1 MTYFLIFAVAFAAA
15 LLTTPLARRLSFRWN
30 MVAEPGGRRQHL
42 GRIPKLGGIPLL
54 MGYLAAMPLIYW
66 IVPPAGHDALRLR
79 GVLLGTLVVFIGGW
93 LDDRYDMP
101 PRFNFFIQGVGAVVA
116 MAHIIFIE
124 IFTNPISGEPETFLR
139 WFALLFSLFWMMGMM
154 NAVNFLDG
162 LDGLATGV
170 GIIALLMFA
179 WHSARLGLQNGVE
192 LFAVSLFPV
201 ALAGALL
208 GFLPFNF
215 APARIYLGTAG
226 VYLLGY
232 NLATLSILSPAKIA
246 TALLVLAIPILDVAW
261 RIVDRLIHK
270 RSPFQGDR
278 GHLHYL
284 LVDRGLGTRPL
295 VISYY
300 LVAAALGLI
309 AIFANE
315 QTKLITFIGMGIIIS
330 GLIGWLTL
338 RKHSDAEGHR
348 AHREDTENAEEF

>member
-1 MTYFLIFAVAFAAA
+1 MPLSPCYLATLSLMIYLLIFVVAFAAA
-15 LLTTPLARRLSFRWN
+15 LLTTPLARHLSFRWGI
-30 MVAEPGGRRQHL
+30 VAEPGGRRQHK

-54 MGYLAAMPLIYW
+54 VGYLAAMPLIYW
-66 IVPPAGHDALRLR
+66 IVPPAGDDALRLR

-93 LDDRYDMP
+93 LDDRYDLS
-101 PRFNFFIQGVGAVVA
+101 PRFNFFIQGLGAILA

-124 IFTNPISGEPETFLR
+124 IFTNPITGEEENFMR

-170 GIIALLMFA
+170 GVIALLMFA
-179 WHSARLGLQNGVE
+179 WHSARLGEQSGVT

-208 GFLPFNF
+208 GFLPFNS

-232 NLATLSILSPAKIA
+232 NLATLAILSPAKIA
-246 TALLVLAIPILDVAW
+246 TALLVLAVPILDVAW

-284 LVDRGLGTRPL
+284 LADRGIRTRPL
-295 VISYY
+295 VIGYY
-300 LVAAALGLI
+300 LVAAALGLV

-315 QTKLITFIGMGIIIS
+315 QAKLITFIGMGVIIS

-338 RKHSDAEGHR
+338 RKPS
-348 AHREDTENAEEF
+348 